1 MCGMD
6 AKLIVIG
13 GKTSKESVALKL
25 PTVIGRGRKVGLTVA
40 HPMISRRHCEL
51 FEADGLLMVR
61 DLGSLNGTVIDGR
74 RIKESPLPP
83 EGEFAVGPLTFR
95 AQYEYEGDLNALPD
109 AVLADPVAPQP
120 EQQES
125 WSDSPDPEPA
135 GKAVSF
141 DPMTEAVSPV
151 DEAEVELSFSEDLQG
166 EQPAAVEEKQPTI
179 QEKEREKEPPPAP
192 LPPAPSPP
200 PPSPPAPPKKPAVPK
215 KKTKGYTSMLQGALK
230 KKGGKAAKQLGK
242 APVDQP
248 PTEKEPADASE
259 AKKPDDAPKPES
271 EPAPPKKPA
280 VDPADEEFDV
290 DAFLDGAK

>member
-1 MCGMD
+1 MD
-6 AKLIVIG
+6 AKLIIIG

-125 WSDSPDPEPA
+125 WSDSPDPDPA
-135 GKAVSF
+135 GKAVSS
-141 DPMTEAVSPV
+141 DPLTEAVSPV
-151 DEAEVELSFSEDLQG
+151 DEAEMELSFSEDLQG
-166 EQPAAVEEKQPTI
+166 EQPAAVEEEQPAI
-179 QEKEREKEPPPAP
+179 QEKEREEEPPA
-192 LPPAPSPP
+192 A
-200 PPSPPAPPKKPAVPK
+200 PSPPAPPK
-215 KKTKGYTSMLQGALK
+215 
-230 KKGGKAAKQLGK
+230 
-242 APVDQP
+242 
-248 PTEKEPADASE
+248 
-259 AKKPDDAPKPES
+259 
-271 EPAPPKKPA
+271 
-280 VDPADEEFDV
+280 
-290 DAFLDGAK
+290 

>member
-1 MCGMD
+1 MSGMD

-13 GKTSKESVALKL
+13 GKASKGSVALKL
-25 PTVIGRGRKVGLTVA
+25 PTVIGRGREVGLTVA

-95 AQYEYEGDLNALPD
+95 AQYEYEGDLDALPD

-120 EQQES
+120 ERQES
-125 WSDSPDPEPA
+125 WSDSPEPEPV
-135 GKAVSF
+135 GEAVSF
-141 DPMTEAVSPV
+141 DPLTEAVPPN

-166 EQPAAVEEKQPTI
+166 EQPAA
-179 QEKEREKEPPPAP
+179 
-192 LPPAPSPP
+192 
-200 PPSPPAPPKKPAVPK
+200 PSPPAAPAKPVVPK

-230 KKGGKAAKQLGK
+230 KKGGKAAKQSGK
-242 APVDQP
+242 APADRP
-248 PTEKEPADASE
+248 PTEKEPVEASE
-259 AKKPDDAPKPES
+259 AKKPADAPEPEGK
-271 EPAPPKKPA
+271 PAPPKKPI
-280 VDPADEEFDV
+280 VDPADDEFDV
-290 DAFLDGAK
+290 DAFLGGLK